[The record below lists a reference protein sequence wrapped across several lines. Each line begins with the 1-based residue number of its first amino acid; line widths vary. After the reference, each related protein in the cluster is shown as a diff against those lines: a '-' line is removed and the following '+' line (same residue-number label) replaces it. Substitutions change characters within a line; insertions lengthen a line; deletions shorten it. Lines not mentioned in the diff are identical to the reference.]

1 MLVDGR
7 APAFLAPYLAGAKL
21 AALDKTKRGVFDVRP
36 IAAGQIVRH
45 IAAKCLCALVTG
57 KAAAFFR
64 GDKPNSGQFG
74 VACPGGAERVIHRV
88 RHEVDVR
95 TGRVRVA
102 SPSASAGTGG
112 ERVRDEHEH
121 KECRPEHEFVVFK
134 VDFKNA
140 FNLASRALILAL
152 VTEHFPEIALWAY
165 WCYGQPGGEDPLL
178 WFAEWVMSSKEGVQQ
193 GDPLGPLL
201 FSLVIQKL
209 IAAINA
215 MCPGLAL
222 NLWYLD
228 DGVLAGRTADV
239 AAALAVIAELGPDL
253 GLELNL
259 VKNEA
264 VFFWDDTPDPF
275 PKEVE
280 RFRDGFELLGSP
292 IGDEAFCHKFISK
305 FTAKAV
311 AHTLGPLSSLDDPQ
325 IVHMLIRLC
334 ASYCRVVHL
343 LRAVPPA
350 FAHAA
355 IAEFDGAVQKAFA
368 HGVGVLFTESA
379 LLQLRLPLTLGGAG
393 MRRAADH
400 SAGAYLSSV
409 MRAGQTD
416 RWPAYAAAGF
426 SPAVDELCA
435 RSGLCAAAVCD
446 PATPHTQRFFSEA
459 VDKHCFAALLAAAP
473 QRDKARLLSVSGE
486 GAGAWLGVIP
496 SESLGYVLSPREFS
510 VLLKWWFGMNVFD
523 SVFACPGCGA
533 AMDRAGYHALT
544 CRHLGSFGVR
554 HNALREVF
562 LQFLSQAGIKDAV
575 REAPSL
581 LPGTAARPADI
592 FVPNYAGTKAAC
604 LDFAVT
610 HTQQPNTIE
619 RASVCAGAAAEQY
632 ELKVKEETFGA
643 SCRAAGLLLVPMVVE
658 VFGTWGARSAE
669 AMQLVTKACASR
681 ASEKCVAAAAHLRRS
696 LAVTL
701 QRLNA
706 RILLAHLDPEAEVF
720 GEPLPLPADNGM
732 CPFLDHVAEALDD
745 LPALE

>member
-1 MLVDGR
+1 M
-7 APAFLAPYLAGAKL
+7 P
-21 AALDKTKRGVFDVRP
+21 
-36 IAAGQIVRH
+36 
-45 IAAKCLCALVTG
+45 
-57 KAAAFFR
+57 
-64 GDKPNSGQFG
+64 
-74 VACPGGAERVIHRV
+74 
-88 RHEVDVR
+88 R
-95 TGRVRVA
+95 T
-102 SPSASAGTGG
+102 
-112 ERVRDEHEH
+112 
-121 KECRPEHEFVVFK
+121 
-134 VDFKNA
+134 
-140 FNLASRALILAL
+140 
-152 VTEHFPEIALWAY
+152 
-165 WCYGQPGGEDPLL
+165 Q
-178 WFAEWVMSSKEGVQQ
+178 
-193 GDPLGPLL
+193 
-201 FSLVIQKL
+201 
-209 IAAINA
+209 
-215 MCPGLAL
+215 
-222 NLWYLD
+222 
-228 DGVLAGRTADV
+228 
-239 AAALAVIAELGPDL
+239 
-253 GLELNL
+253 
-259 VKNEA
+259 
-264 VFFWDDTPDPF
+264 
-275 PKEVE
+275 
-280 RFRDGFELLGSP
+280 
-292 IGDEAFCHKFISK
+292 
-305 FTAKAV
+305 
-311 AHTLGPLSSLDDPQ
+311 LS
-325 IVHMLIRLC
+325 
-334 ASYCRVVHL
+334 
-343 LRAVPPA
+343 
-350 FAHAA
+350 
-355 IAEFDGAVQKAFA
+355 
-368 HGVGVLFTESA
+368 
-379 LLQLRLPLTLGGAG
+379 
-393 MRRAADH
+393 
-400 SAGAYLSSV
+400 
-409 MRAGQTD
+409 
-416 RWPAYAAAGF
+416 
-426 SPAVDELCA
+426 
-435 RSGLCAAAVCD
+435 
-446 PATPHTQRFFSEA
+446 
-459 VDKHCFAALLAAAP
+459 LLAAAP

-592 FVPNYAGTKAAC
+592 FVPNYAGTQAAC

-732 CPFLDHVAEALDD
+732 WHVSFLG
-745 LPALE
+745 PGRGGT